1 MENDSDFEGFLF
13 FSPEKLILSVNRKT
27 DFKLIFK
34 DELFFENNSNYLNFD
49 KLTFFL
55 NENIF
60 KVEKILGSFIEKI
73 NIIVETKDFLNLQIS
88 IKKYDY
94 NENINSNVILYL
106 IKSAR
111 SQCEKTIKNRK
122 IIHILIDNYYIDD
135 THFAKLPLNQKCKNF
150 SLDISFICL
159 PDELI
164 KQIVKTL
171 KKFQIS
177 INRILSATYID
188 KFANDRDTNFFK
200 MASKIIGGYNE
211 NEIKLINKT
220 LKNKGFFEKFFD
232 LFN

>member
-1 MENDSDFEGFLF
+1 MENDLDFEAFLL
-13 FSPEKLILSVNRKT
+13 FSPEKLILSVNRKS

-34 DELFFENNSNYLNFD
+34 DELSFENNSNYLNFD
-49 KLTFFL
+49 KLTSFL

-60 KVEKILGSFIEKI
+60 KGEKILGSFIEKI
-73 NIIVETKDFLNLQIS
+73 NIIVETKDFLDLQIS
-88 IKKYDY
+88 FKEYDY

-135 THFAKLPLNQKCKNF
+135 INFAELPLNQKCKNF

>member
-1 MENDSDFEGFLF
+1 MENDSDFEVFLF
-13 FSPEKLILSVNRKT
+13 FSTEKLILSVNRKT
-27 DFKLIFK
+27 DFELIFK